1 VILSRQCFIAIDKTA
16 TEYWLFFVQ
25 LFNGGL
31 LSLCD
36 WQTSFRQNAVGHNAN
51 RQNAF
56 PRDGIGKTPHCWFYR
71 PFQEFSYQLLG
82 VKIRGSFT
90 LRFQMGVVE
99 NALVIVL
106 VHIEVSTIELGLRG
120 PAI

>member
-1 VILSRQCFIAIDKTA
+1 MLYCNRQGGYWVLIIL
-16 TEYWLFFVQ
+16 LQ

-31 LSLCD
+31 LSLSLRLGR
-36 WQTSFRQNAVGHNAN
+36 QTSFRQNAVGHNAN